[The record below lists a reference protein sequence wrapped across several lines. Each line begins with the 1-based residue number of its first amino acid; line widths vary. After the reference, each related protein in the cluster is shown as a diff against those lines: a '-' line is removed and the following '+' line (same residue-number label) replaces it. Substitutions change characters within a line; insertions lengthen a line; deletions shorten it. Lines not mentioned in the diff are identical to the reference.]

1 MEYLEV
7 SAGTDSL
14 QDRYYVG
21 LIAGLNSVLNM
32 SAEELTQED
41 DTENDS

>member
-1 MEYLEV
+1 LEYLEV

-21 LIAGLNSVLNM
+21 MIAGLNSVLNM
-32 SAEELTQED
+32 QADELLEEPQD
-41 DTENDS
+41 DR